1 MTTNYTG
8 RERRGGTV
16 PIPDNLREI
25 LNEVQW
31 QALSGIKYSGWE
43 LRFLRRPLFQE
54 PVLVVRNPNDGRIG
68 VLDSD
73 GSIKIQPDI
82 KVGERGIETH
92 TPPSNNPLVWTK

>member
-8 RERRGGTV
+8 RERRGGNT
-16 PIPDNLREI
+16 PIPDNLKEI

-31 QALSGIKYSGWE
+31 RALSGIKYSGWE

-54 PVLVVRNPNDGRIG
+54 PVLVVHNPNDGRIG

-82 KVGERGIETH
+82 KVSERGMQTH